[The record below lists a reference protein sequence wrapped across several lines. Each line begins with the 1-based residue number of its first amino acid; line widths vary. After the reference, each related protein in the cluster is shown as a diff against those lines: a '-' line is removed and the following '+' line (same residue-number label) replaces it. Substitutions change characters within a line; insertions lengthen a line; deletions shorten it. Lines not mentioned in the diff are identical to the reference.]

1 MRHKAWEIH
10 LNPNEHPPPPTPQ
23 HTYMH
28 CICTFPKEKAEGL
41 YTFSSCRVHSLSCT
55 CSHTHT
61 HTWTKERKGSNGL
74 STAAQQR
81 FMCVI
86 ILSWYCPNPPLIHY
100 PSGKMKLGLPFY
112 LSPLPKHLFFWHV
125 CVWCVCIMK
134 WCSIP
139 WNASDHYAL
148 SFFSADPSALVF
160 LLLLW
165 LCVFEFP
172 LLMLWGYKSM

>member
-1 MRHKAWEIH
+1 
-10 LNPNEHPPPPTPQ
+10 
-23 HTYMH
+23 MH

-61 HTWTKERKGSNGL
+61 HTQTRTKERKGSNGL

-125 CVWCVCIMK
+125 CVYVYVYGVYVLWSDAAFPGMPAIIM
-134 WCSIP
+134 
-139 WNASDHYAL
+139 L
-148 SFFSADPSALVF
+148 SGFFSADPSALVF

-165 LCVFEFP
+165 LCVWIP
-172 LLMLWGYKSM
+172 TAHVVGI